1 MKKAFRWISICA
13 ALLMLVCVMAP
24 AALAADKPDDAT
36 PVVDFTYLPEG
47 QELTL
52 ANDIGGFMG
61 IQMVTSKDLVVSKV
75 KEGGKEWLLYH
86 RNNKN
91 WNGGIYLD
99 LIRAKAKKKAVTD
112 WTGGTTLWFYI
123 KAAGDAYL
131 NVVLATDNE
140 DSGDVQGF
148 FDSEVAGVKYLLEE
162 NGAFVEKTTTEDTW
176 KHMFIAS
183 GYEGWVGFDLSQMN
197 CRSSHLKSQRIADHL
212 NAIYGVGLYM
222 EGTDVYIRDIRVSGV
237 TAKIGEEEPTTGAPT
252 DPTTTAAQTSDPTT
266 TAGNAGTTSGDSSDT
281 PTSGNPSG
289 TTDGTADMDGTTVP
303 ASSPDG
309 QGSEEEQGGLPLALI
324 VLLCVLG
331 AGAVA
336 VGVLLLVK
344 WLKGR
349 APQNGG
355 PDDGAD

>member
-237 TAKIGEEEPTTGAPT
+237 KAKIGAA
-252 DPTTTAAQTSDPTT
+252 DPTTAPPPATKPPTAPPADSSATAAPPPSSDATTADLSSAVDRTTAAGVSSGLASDP
-266 TAGNAGTTSGDSSDT
+266 D
-281 PTSGNPSG
+281 
-289 TTDGTADMDGTTVP
+289 DG
-303 ASSPDG
+303 
-309 QGSEEEQGGLPLALI
+309 EEKAGLPVALI

-336 VGVLLLVK
+336 VVVIFLIK
-344 WLKGR
+344 RSKGGT
-349 APQNGG
+349 PPSGT
-355 PDDGAD
+355 PDADGRDV